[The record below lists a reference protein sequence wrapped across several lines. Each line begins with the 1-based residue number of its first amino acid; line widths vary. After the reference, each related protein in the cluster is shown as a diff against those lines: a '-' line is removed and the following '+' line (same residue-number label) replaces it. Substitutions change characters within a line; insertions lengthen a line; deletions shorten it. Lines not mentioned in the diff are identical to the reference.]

1 LVALEKKREID
12 MRIISVV
19 LTVLVL
25 GMNHGALASHKGS
38 SLTKQEA
45 IHKMET
51 LYQWLNFISNPKN
64 PYTPKDVEKYFT
76 PHFQMI
82 MNGKLK
88 TKDYKTLAD
97 HFEHFRK
104 SKYILSGGL
113 PFEEIL
119 FVPEEKKIIVK
130 YSLQKNYQD
139 GAKQDSKVIAIFTIE
154 DDGRV
159 SCMNEVVY
167 SSEKY

>member
-1 LVALEKKREID
+1 MKMV
-12 MRIISVV
+12 SVV
-19 LTVLVL
+19 WIVLML
-25 GMNHGALASHKGS
+25 GVNYGALASHKES
-38 SLTKQEA
+38 ALTKQEA
-45 IHKMET
+45 IQKMET

-64 PYTPKDVEKYFT
+64 PFVPEDVEKYFT

-82 MNGKLK
+82 MNGTLK
-88 TKDYKTLAD
+88 TKDYKTLTD

-119 FVPEEKKIIVK
+119 LVPEEKKIIVK
-130 YSLQKNYQD
+130 YDLQKNYHD
-139 GAKQDSKVIAIFTIE
+139 GAKQDSRVIAIFTIE

-159 SCMNEVVY
+159 SRMNEVVH